1 MTERTLWA
9 SKPYERANPVT
20 ERISAELARA
30 LRDSGLVWRPAA
42 GDAFVIDRV
51 EADDEIFILSD
62 MTVEAHHFPTGTEL
76 GFNGTT
82 EWALDSVPLEDA
94 LWLPQEHQLRELLGV
109 AFVSLTAGAA
119 AGAAAGPTAGHTA
132 GHTAGSA
139 AEPAAE
145 PAAGSS
151 GGPAVTVIIDGI
163 SRTFDADATA
173 NAYARALLALLDSLA
188 AE

>member
-1 MTERTLWA
+1 
-9 SKPYERANPVT
+9 VT

-109 AFVSLTAGAA
+109 AFVSLTAGLTAGLTPGSAA
-119 AGAAAGPTAGHTA
+119 AS
-132 GHTAGSA
+132 TAGSSA
-139 AEPAAE
+139 
-145 PAAGSS
+145 
-151 GGPAVTVIIDGI
+151 GPAVTVVIDGVT
-163 SRTFDADATA
+163 STFDADATA